1 MWALFPDKY
10 QGGAVATRRA
20 GAFTPTFVAVFLA
33 EIGDKTQIATIGL
46 AARFEAFYPVVLGT
60 TLGMMLANI
69 PAVLIG
75 GDRKQ
80 TADKGHPLYSR
91 HRVRRARLSLSPA
104 FADRA
109 G

>member
-1 MWALFPDKY
+1 
-10 QGGAVATRRA
+10 
-20 GAFTPTFVAVFLA
+20 
-33 EIGDKTQIATIGL
+33 
-46 AARFEAFYPVVLGT
+46 
-60 TLGMMLANI
+60 MMLANI